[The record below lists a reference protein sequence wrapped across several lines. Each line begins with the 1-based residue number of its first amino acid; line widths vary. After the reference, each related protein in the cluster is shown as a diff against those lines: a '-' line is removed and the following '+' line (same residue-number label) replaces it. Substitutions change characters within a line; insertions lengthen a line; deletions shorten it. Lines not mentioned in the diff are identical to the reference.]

1 MLLLQQGDLCYGF
14 RADGWAI
21 GIYMGDSN
29 KSQFSSDYNLYNVY
43 FIDVGCFEEVYHVC
57 HPDDDRLDGARTA
70 NKERR

>member
-1 MLLLQQGDLCYGF
+1 
-14 RADGWAI
+14 
-21 GIYMGDSN
+21 MGDSN